1 MEISKARL
9 SIYSSLSQLKL
20 RRKHGLFIVE
30 GEKAV
35 KDSLERFKPEALLIT
50 RDFDLPAIWR
60 SGITVYEVTPEQ
72 MKKISNLTTPSS
84 VAAIL
89 KIPEFSKDSIQNL
102 ETGLF
107 PVLDCIQ
114 DPGNLGT
121 IIRTCHWF
129 GIPAIFAS
137 KDTVDLYNPKTV
149 QSTMGSLGKVK
160 VIYTDLQRLFEANP
174 AMPVYGTLLD
184 GEDIFKATLEKRG
197 FILFGNEG
205 KGISMPLRKYVTHP
219 LLIPPGGPDHSES
232 LNVAIA
238 AAITIS
244 QFIGR

>member
-1 MEISKARL
+1 MEISKAKL
-9 SIYSSLSQLKL
+9 SLYSSLGQLKM
-20 RRKHGLFIVE
+20 RRKHRLFTVE

-35 KDSLERFKPEALLIT
+35 GDSLGIFEVESILTT
-50 RDFDLPAIWR
+50 RDFELPSDWQCSAPVHEL
-60 SGITVYEVTPEQ
+60 SESQ
-72 MKKISNLTTPSS
+72 MKKISNLSNPSP
-84 VAAIL
+84 VIAIL
-89 KIPEFSKDSIQNL
+89 KTIDYTFDESPEITK
-102 ETGLF
+102 GLF

-129 GIPAIFAS
+129 GLSTIFAS
-137 KDTVDLYNPKTV
+137 KDTVDMYNPKTV

-160 VIYTDLQRLFEANP
+160 IIYTDLQKLFEVNSS
-174 AMPVYGTLLD
+174 MPVYGTLLD
-184 GEDIFKATLEKRG
+184 GKDIYKATLEKRG

-205 KGISMPLRKYVTHP
+205 KGISPDLRKFITDP
-219 LLIPPGGPDHSES
+219 LLIPPGNEDHSES

-244 QFIGR
+244 QFMGR

>member
-1 MEISKARL
+1 MEISKAKL
-9 SIYSSLSQLKL
+9 SQYSSLSQLKM

-30 GEKAV
+30 GEKAIG
-35 KDSLERFKPEALLIT
+35 DSL
-50 RDFDLPAIWR
+50 
-60 SGITVYEVTPEQ
+60 GVYEVESILVVKDFELPSDWHYSAPVYELSESQ
-72 MKKISNLTTPSS
+72 MKKISNLSNPSP
-84 VAAIL
+84 VMAIL
-89 KIPEFSKDSIQNL
+89 KTIDYPLDDSREI
-102 ETGLF
+102 TKGLF

-129 GIPAIFAS
+129 GLSTIFAS
-137 KDTVDLYNPKTV
+137 KDTVDMYNPKTV

-160 VIYTDLQRLFEANP
+160 IIYTDLQNFFEKNS

-184 GEDIFKATLEKRG
+184 GKDIFKATLEKRG

-205 KGISMPLRKYVTHP
+205 KGISPDLRKYITNP
-219 LLIPPGGPDHSES
+219 LLIPPGNEDHSES

-244 QFIGR
+244 QFMGR